1 MAMQPEYQAVSSP
14 LGELCAR
21 ATVDIEK
28 RLSIEKEAQAA
39 ADQKREEE
47 HEAEREEERLS
58 AEREAER
65 EAERLAAEQAEMVKL
80 EKVRQLEED
89 RRSLAAAEQ
98 ELILKRKL
106 IRDAGR
112 AVIDIGETDGADAG
126 SDGSESATEQVG
138 DILNGFVDNVLTRFV
153 EKDEAGAGI

>member
-47 HEAEREEERLS
+47 REAERLS
-58 AEREAER
+58 AER

-98 ELILKRKL
+98 ELVLKRKL
-106 IRDAGR
+106 IRDAER
-112 AVIDIGETDGADAG
+112 AVIDIGETDGEDAG

-153 EKDEAGAGI
+153 EKDEAGAGT